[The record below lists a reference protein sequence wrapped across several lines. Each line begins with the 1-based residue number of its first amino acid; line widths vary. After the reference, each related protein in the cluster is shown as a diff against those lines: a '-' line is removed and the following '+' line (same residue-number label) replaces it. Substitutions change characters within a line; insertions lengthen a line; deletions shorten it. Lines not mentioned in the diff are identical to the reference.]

1 MTEYQIV
8 HNQNDRRFETTVD
21 GQVAVLL
28 YRLDDSRIAF
38 TSAQVPPPI
47 EGRGIG
53 TALARAGLEYARENS
68 LTVVPICPF
77 VRAFIEDNPEYQSLV
92 E

>member
-28 YRLDDSRIAF
+28 YRLDDSRISC

-47 EGRGIG
+47 EGSGIG